1 MLKLTLILGILLSTS
16 LSFAGNFHHSFHHNN
31 VVDVIIKR
39 VEFDNR
45 YYLGLD
51 GYYSVGQE
59 LVDGANAE
67 KLSRLETQLERLSA
81 QNEILLKLLAGE
93 KIPEVPTSP
102 QPTQPTQPVEPPV
115 VQPEQPST
123 PNIPANPTSE
133 ASNLD
138 KKVYDIFS
146 RRCANCH
153 GDLKQDG
160 GLVLIKKGILQGLP
174 LADRVEVHH
183 RVNGVNLGHKA
194 RMPKGSTP
202 LSDIE
207 VEDIRLWVV
216 EEADRLRN
224 GE

>member
-1 MLKLTLILGILLSTS
+1 
-16 LSFAGNFHHSFHHNN
+16 
-31 VVDVIIKR
+31 

-59 LVDGANAE
+59 LITRDNAE
-67 KLSRLETQLERLSA
+67 KLQSLEKQLEKLSA
-81 QNEILLKLLAGE
+81 QNEMLLKLLAGE
-93 KIPEVPTSP
+93 KIPDVPTTKPVVPSPEPEVPVVPETPIIPS
-102 QPTQPTQPVEPPV
+102 EP
-115 VQPEQPST
+115 E
-123 PNIPANPTSE
+123 NPTNE
-133 ASNLD
+133 ATEID
-138 KKVYDIFS
+138 QKVYNIFS
-146 RRCANCH
+146 RRCTNCH

-160 GLVLIKKGILQGLP
+160 GLVLVKKGLLQGLT

-207 VEDIRLWVV
+207 VEDIRMWVV
-216 EEADRLRN
+216 EESDRLRN